1 MLRNNYQG
9 PKNVLPTLFSARTI
23 FLSQNQVGS
32 ACCSSKCRRKIW
44 HHMGKCKW
52 CYVQLVLKMLFLSR
66 NFLPP
71 TSYFTVHQALYV
83 KVKRPYV
90 ESTPITRIG
99 ISNVP
104 KTKSPTPGGMFASLI
119 GKANRLAR
127 MMLKENEAKTAAK
140 KEKKRNEISFIIGSR
155 VADFVKVGETWLFS
169 LKKIRNIQQLKEI
182 FP

>member
-71 TSYFTVHQALYV
+71 TSYFTVHQAHYV

-140 KEKKRNEISFIIGSR
+140 KKKKKRDQFHYWITGSR
-155 VADFVKVGETWLFS
+155 FRKSRRDMAFS
-169 LKKIRNIQQLKEI
+169 PKKIRNIQQLKEI